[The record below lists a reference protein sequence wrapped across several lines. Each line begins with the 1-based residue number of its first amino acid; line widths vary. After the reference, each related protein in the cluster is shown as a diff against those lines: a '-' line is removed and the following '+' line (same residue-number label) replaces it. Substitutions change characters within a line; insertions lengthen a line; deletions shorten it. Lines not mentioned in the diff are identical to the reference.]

1 MIFVKCDR
9 CEKSRSNVK
18 VYKLMFLNDM
28 YTFSLCKKCYMLYKH
43 TDVNNDAL
51 NTDEEREEWYEM
63 SRAKSPTLDTNAS

>member
-1 MIFVKCDR
+1 
-9 CEKSRSNVK
+9 
-18 VYKLMFLNDM
+18 
-28 YTFSLCKKCYMLYKH
+28 MLYKH

>member
-1 MIFVKCDR
+1 
-9 CEKSRSNVK
+9 
-18 VYKLMFLNDM
+18 MFLNDM
-28 YTFSLCKKCYMLYKH
+28 YTFALCKKCYMLYKH